1 MKKIITIICLV
12 CLVANVAKAQ
22 DTMRTRTMGKDGKQ
36 MRDRVHKEDH
46 VMMMNGK
53 LYQMKEGVRSE
64 VSSPIKLNDGTMLDT
79 DGTYERDGVKHK
91 LAEGECLD
99 MNGYRYKNKT
109 MFNKRRM
116 MMEGGMHNRPKNK
129 TPQKPSGNKPG

>member
-1 MKKIITIICLV
+1 MKKLITIICFI
-12 CLVANVAKAQ
+12 CLAGGVAEAQ
-22 DTMRTRTMGKDGKQ
+22 DTTKTQAMGMGGMK

-53 LYQMKEGVRSE
+53 LYQMKEGIRTE
-64 VSSPIKLNDGTMLDT
+64 VSSPIKLNDGTMLNT

-91 LAEGECLD
+91 LSEGECLD

-116 MMEGGMHNRPKNK
+116 MMDDGMQNRPKNK
-129 TPQKPSGNKPG
+129 TPKQPGNSPG